1 MLATLKDVLGAAR
14 EGKYAVGA
22 YNIVN
27 GLSLSPL
34 IKAAEKKRSPLIL
47 NIAQVSFD
55 DCDIMRLAP
64 AIIQSAKDATVPVVV
79 NLDHG
84 MDMPGIQTAVR
95 CGFSSIMFDGS
106 TYSYEENIEKTKE
119 VVAISHPLGISVEAE
134 IGHVGGG
141 EAEAGEAQEV
151 DTNAFTKI
159 EEVEDFVA
167 KTNVDALAVAIG
179 NVHGFYKGEPELQ
192 FDLLK
197 DIAAISK
204 VPLVLHGGSGI
215 SDADFQKAASLGI
228 CKINFYTGLSRA
240 VYENLTKYITELDGK
255 YVDMTSISWSIMDS
269 IQATAENRMEVFGSA
284 GKA

>member
-1 MLATLKDVLGAAR
+1 MLVTLKEVLGAAR

-22 YNIVN
+22 FNIVC

-47 NIAQVSFD
+47 NVAEVSFD
-55 DCDIMRLAP
+55 DCDINRISP
-64 AIIQSAKDATVPVVV
+64 AVVQAAKDASVPVVI

-84 MDMPGIQTAVR
+84 LTDTAIQTAIR
-95 CGFSSIMFDGS
+95 NGFSSIMFDGS
-106 TYSYEENIEKTKE
+106 KLSYEENIEKTKW
-119 VVAISHPLGISVEAE
+119 VVETSHPLGISVEAE

-151 DTNAFTKI
+151 DRNAFTKI

-167 KTNVDALAVAIG
+167 RTNVDALAVAIG
-179 NVHGFYKGEPELQ
+179 NVHGFYKGEPDLQ
-192 FDLLK
+192 FELLK
-197 DIAAISK
+197 EIAAVSK

-215 SDADFQKAASLGI
+215 SDDDFRKAASLGI
-228 CKINFYTGLSRA
+228 CKINFYTGLSHA
-240 VYENLTKYITELDGK
+240 VHENLLKYVKELDGK
-255 YVDMTSISWSIMDS
+255 YVDLTSYGWNMMNS
-269 IQATAENRMEVFGSA
+269 IQAAAEERMEVFGSA